1 MDDLN
6 TGAFLP
12 YPVSTLSPRIIPN
25 DLTSFKSKGISEI
38 ERVTQQKLIE
48 LKQEYD
54 RVVEEFNW
62 NKIVY
67 ESEFN
72 FEPIIGEMYYLY
84 EIRGKN
90 TLSMIKPE
98 EWGQKHL
105 GSFRLSV
112 DKIWVKV

>member
-48 LKQEYD
+48 LKEEYD

-72 FEPIIGEMYYLY
+72 FEPIIGEIYYLY

-105 GSFRLSV
+105 GSFKLSV
-112 DKIWVKV
+112 DKIWVKI

>member
-1 MDDLN
+1 MDVLN

-62 NKIVY
+62 NKIV
-67 ESEFN
+67 SEAKFN
-72 FEPIIGEMYYLY
+72 FEPIVGETYYLY

-90 TLSMIKPE
+90 VLSMIKPE
-98 EWGQKHL
+98 EWDQKHL
-105 GSFRLSV
+105 GSFKLSV
-112 DKIWVKV
+112 DKGWEKL